1 MSGGHR
7 LVQGDDS
14 PLFKVTCSTAVPVVQ
29 KAPGEAAPGRWGC
42 GSTCS
47 AGSLGSPERLSPC
60 RATWPALVGL
70 SITLLR
76 KIAPEGRF
84 PSPLSCL
91 PLSYPTFC
99 LLLLSLCSSQGRW
112 FQILHRTCCQ
122 QIDLP
127 GVPGELTGAVSSHLV
142 LRPWWRC
149 CSAGRSLAGGAG
161 GAGCAARL
169 WAPGSLREPERRP
182 GQTGAWSCEAPG
194 LGARAGLAGT
204 SCPGTL
210 PAGRTAELGI
220 I

>member
-169 WAPGSLREPERRP
+169 WHRGACGSQRGAPDRRAHGAVRLLGLALGQGSL
-182 GQTGAWSCEAPG
+182 
-194 LGARAGLAGT
+194 GLAARGHFPQGGLL
-204 SCPGTL
+204 SW
-210 PAGRTAELGI
+210 A
-220 I
+220 